1 MPVDHRGGTV
11 SYSTTGW
18 EMYGWKRKMIL
29 PVEEEDVWSDVYLR
43 SSLCEWLA
51 THEWIVSWLTL
62 LCGTMMR

>member
-1 MPVDHRGGTV
+1 MTTEVGLIVIAPLVGELYHR
-11 SYSTTGW
+11 
-18 EMYGWKRKMIL
+18 KRKMIR

-43 SSLCEWLA
+43 SSLGEWLA